1 MGKRSISNGRKV
13 VSEMVT
19 DEEVVKISYE
29 IDDFLMK
36 QVIDN
41 NITPMQLSGM
51 MLARLVRMNEGVKC
65 EDEFY
70 KLVKSVVDRKHLI
83 PEERVLQ

>member
-1 MGKRSISNGRKV
+1 
-13 VSEMVT
+13 MVT
-19 DEEVVKISYE
+19 DDEVVKISYE

-51 MLARLVRMNEGVKC
+51 ILARLVRMNEGVKC
-65 EDEFY
+65 ENDFY
-70 KLVKSVVDRKHLI
+70 KLVQSIADKNHLL
-83 PEERVLQ
+83 PDTRTLQ

>member
-1 MGKRSISNGRKV
+1 
-13 VSEMVT
+13 MVT

-36 QVIDN
+36 QIVDN
-41 NITPMQLSGM
+41 NVNTMQLSGM
-51 MLARLVRMNEGVKC
+51 ILARLVRMNEGAKC

-70 KLVKSVVDRKHLI
+70 KLIQTVADKKHLI
-83 PEERVLQ
+83 PDERVLQ

>member
-1 MGKRSISNGRKV
+1 
-13 VSEMVT
+13 MVT
-19 DEEVVKISYE
+19 DDEVVKISYE

-51 MLARLVRMNEGVKC
+51 ILARLVRMSEGVKC
-65 EDEFY
+65 EEDFY
-70 KLVKSVVDRKHLI
+70 KLVQSVADKKHLI
-83 PEERVLQ
+83 PEGRVLQ

>member
-1 MGKRSISNGRKV
+1 
-13 VSEMVT
+13 
-19 DEEVVKISYE
+19 
-29 IDDFLMK
+29 MK

-41 NITPMQLSGM
+41 NVTPMQLSGM

-70 KLVKSVVDRKHLI
+70 KLVKSVADRKHLI